1 MNASTETDNIVDKDK
16 KGGIWVVEKAK
27 KWKLR
32 RKTTTIKKIVLV
44 YMVYFVTVSSSLVF
58 LGGENEKQ
66 LQVEENFPWNPLR
79 FGDP

>member
-1 MNASTETDNIVDKDK
+1 MGSG
-16 KGGIWVVEKAK
+16 KGEKV
-27 KWKLR
+27 
-32 RKTTTIKKIVLV
+32 KTTTKNDNYQKKIVLV

>member
-1 MNASTETDNIVDKDK
+1 MGSG
-16 KGGIWVVEKAK
+16 KGEKV
-27 KWKLR
+27 
-32 RKTTTIKKIVLV
+32 KTTTKNDNYQKIVLV